1 MATPTDQIAR
11 LHDIAQLR
19 TQIDTALDQAA
30 TALGQMKQVRE
41 TISRDAELDAAAQ
54 AEDLKRVDALI
65 AEASAQIDTV
75 LKQAK

>member
-1 MATPTDQIAR
+1 MTTATDQIAR

-19 TQIDTALDQAA
+19 TQVDTALDQAA
-30 TALGQMKQVRE
+30 TALAQMRQVRE
-41 TISRDAELDAAAQ
+41 TIARDADSAAQ